1 MAYIP
6 KSKLKFLSTFGNE
19 YIIKS
24 SGDNYIGDFM
34 ETSQGLY
41 YAGTNNNDFSVEL
54 LKSSSTLTKN
64 QNVPL
69 DKDVVKYNI
78 FKKDILKFLSK
89 TQTPPFNKQRPTE
102 KDYEIGYYNRYF
114 CKKINDD
121 SKRSI

>member
-54 LKSSSTLTKN
+54 LKSS
-64 QNVPL
+64 
-69 DKDVVKYNI
+69 
-78 FKKDILKFLSK
+78 
-89 TQTPPFNKQRPTE
+89 
-102 KDYEIGYYNRYF
+102 
-114 CKKINDD
+114 
-121 SKRSI
+121 